1 MCSRVEGDRVGS
13 RKNNAKMTTSM
24 IGHSQFRHVG
34 GGGGADGA
42 ALSPGGGG
50 FACLLMA
57 APCDAQYAR
66 YPVQIDQPDG
76 LFGVWSAH
84 SRRTIRK
91 PYGTSTAAPSKRPAF
106 RSRWAWSVGSSGYGR
121 MVSCSW

>member
-1 MCSRVEGDRVGS
+1 
-13 RKNNAKMTTSM
+13 MTTSM
-24 IGHSQFRHVG
+24 IGQIQFRQVG

-66 YPVQIDQPDG
+66 YSARAHQPDG
-76 LFGVWSAH
+76 PFGIRSGHWW
-84 SRRTIRK
+84 RTIRK
-91 PYGTSTAAPSKRPAF
+91 HYGMSTAAPSKRPAF
-106 RSRWAWSVGSSGYGR
+106 RSRWAWSAWSSGYGCT
-121 MVSCSW
+121 VIFSLWLAAKP

>member
-1 MCSRVEGDRVGS
+1 
-13 RKNNAKMTTSM
+13 MTISM
-24 IGHSQFRHVG
+24 IGQIQFRQVG

-66 YPVQIDQPDG
+66 YPAWARQPDG
-76 LFGVWSAH
+76 LYGNWSAH
-84 SRRTIRK
+84 WRRLIRETLRDEHG
-91 PYGTSTAAPSKRPAF
+91 GTVEAA
-106 RSRWAWSVGSSGYGR
+106 GL
-121 MVSCSW
+121 

>member
-1 MCSRVEGDRVGS
+1 VRLVEGDRVGR

-24 IGHSQFRHVG
+24 IGQSQFRHVG

-66 YPVQIDQPDG
+66 YSARVDQPDG
-76 LFGVWSAH
+76 LFGMWSAH
-84 SRRTIRK
+84 
-91 PYGTSTAAPSKRPAF
+91 
-106 RSRWAWSVGSSGYGR
+106 
-121 MVSCSW
+121 

>member
-1 MCSRVEGDRVGS
+1 
-13 RKNNAKMTTSM
+13 MTTSM

-66 YPVQIDQPDG
+66 YSVLADQPDG

-84 SRRTIRK
+84 SRRDDQETLRDEH
-91 PYGTSTAAPSKRPAF
+91 GGAVEAAGFQVALCLVRVVE
-106 RSRWAWSVGSSGYGR
+106 RVRVHG
-121 MVSCSW
+121 

>member
-1 MCSRVEGDRVGS
+1 
-13 RKNNAKMTTSM
+13 MTTIM
-24 IGHSQFRHVG
+24 IGQIQFRHAG

-66 YPVQIDQPDG
+66 CSARAGQPDG
-76 LFGVWSAH
+76 LCGNWSAH
-84 SRRTIRK
+84 WRRMIMK
-91 PYGTSTAAPSKRPAF
+91 P
-106 RSRWAWSVGSSGYGR
+106 
-121 MVSCSW
+121 